1 MKRDEV
7 VISSVDD
14 GERNSADH
22 SLRHGAGRLSR
33 IPFLIDP
40 HMGMAFREQPTQ
52 FGTGQNDRTKCAEP
66 KRYAPIGWTRH
77 HDDSRQCWVGRCV
90 GHCRYRSHR
99 STDESDTTMAK
110 ACMGYGR
117 GYVISLQVAE
127 GAKAPGLTMTSGI
140 VRKNIEGASADAFGQ
155 SNDVRMVLRRG
166 QPVHEDDDGSRF
178 AFARPGAGRELH
190 TVTRQ
195 QPRALN
201 GYFGHFAPFG
211 SATEA
216 SSLHAVVTSPADLPK
231 PGVSTDHLRVI
242 RSQWNRAFRSRTHD
256 RSTHWHRFAPEV
268 LRAVQET

>member
-1 MKRDEV
+1 MKWDEV

-40 HMGMAFREQPTQ
+40 HMGTAFREQPTQ
-52 FGTGQNDRTKCAEP
+52 FGTGQNDRTKCAES
-66 KRYAPIGWTRH
+66 KRDAPIGWTRN
-77 HDDSRQCWVGRCV
+77 HDDSRQCWVRRCV

-117 GYVISLQVAE
+117 GNVISLQVAE
-127 GAKAPGLTMTSGI
+127 GAKPPGLTMTSGI
-140 VRKNIEGASADAFGQ
+140 VRKNIEGASADTFGQ

-178 AFARPGAGRELH
+178 AFARPEAGRELH

-195 QPRALN
+195 QSRALN
-201 GYFGHFAPFG
+201 GYFGHFAPLG
-211 SATEA
+211 RPQRRRACTRWL
-216 SSLHAVVTSPADLPK
+216 LHQPTYP
-231 PGVSTDHLRVI
+231 
-242 RSQWNRAFRSRTHD
+242 NRASPLIT
-256 RSTHWHRFAPEV
+256 
-268 LRAVQET
+268 LG